1 MNFTLEQFLEMPVE
15 QVASLVRAAG
25 PKVAVFPINGTRRW
39 FALEHAA
46 AAQASSDPMATYMDI
61 AQRRH
66 IELYRL
72 FFEHGVDTLLT
83 PVYGAELLSRG
94 DEYVHR
100 VQREGL
106 ARLANHAEF
115 LEFYDGYQV
124 RVRFYGDY
132 RKRFYGTPY
141 EPLIALFDEVT
152 RRTRTYERARL
163 FFGVFAS
170 DATEAVAEASAAFY
184 REQAR
189 VPTRRELI
197 ESYYGE
203 YVEPVSFFLGFDKLS
218 AFDYPLLATGEED
231 LYFTVAPSP
240 YLTERQLREILYDH
254 LYTRRAPEPDYAELG
269 REAWGW
275 MKSFY
280 GANSERTLGVGTLKD
295 GIWYP
300 LFSVERPGER
310 GQ

>member
-1 MNFTLEQFLEMPVE
+1 MNFTLENFMEMPAE
-15 QVASLVRAAG
+15 QVAALVRAAG

-39 FALEHAA
+39 FVLEHAA
-46 AAQASSDPMATYMDI
+46 AAQASADPMATYMDI

-72 FFEHGVDTLLT
+72 FFDHGVDTLLT

-94 DEYVHR
+94 DEYIHR

-106 ARLANHAEF
+106 ARLASHAEF
-115 LEFYDGYQV
+115 LEFYDEYQV

-132 RKRFYGTPY
+132 RKRFQGTPY
-141 EPLIALFDEVT
+141 ESLIDLFDEVT
-152 RRTRTYERARL
+152 RRTRTWERARL

-170 DATEAVAEASAAFY
+170 DATEAVADASAARY
-184 REQAR
+184 REHAK

-203 YVEPVSFFLGFDKLS
+203 YVQPVSFFLGFDKLS

-254 LYTRRAPEPDYAELG
+254 LYTRRAPEPDYSQLERAD
-269 REAWGW
+269 WSW

-280 GANSERTLGVGTLKD
+280 AANSERTIGVGKLR
-295 GIWYP
+295 GGVWYP
-300 LFSVERPGER
+300 LPSINWPDER

>member
-1 MNFTLEQFLEMPVE
+1 MNLTLEQFLEMPVE

-46 AAQASSDPMATYMDI
+46 AAQASPDPMTAYMDT

-72 FFEHGVDTLLT
+72 FFDHGVDTLLT
-83 PVYGAELLSRG
+83 PVYGTELLARG
-94 DEYVHR
+94 DDYVHR

-106 ARLANHAEF
+106 ARLAEHPDF
-115 LEFYDGYQV
+115 LKFYDDYRV
-124 RVRFYGDY
+124 RVRFYGSY
-132 RKRFYGTPY
+132 RRHFMGTPY
-141 EPLIALFDEVT
+141 ESLIDLFDSVT
-152 RRTRTYERARL
+152 RHTRTHGRARL

-170 DATEAVAEASAAFY
+170 DAAEAAAEACAAFY
-184 REQAR
+184 RDQAR
-189 VPTRRELI
+189 VPARRELI

-203 YVEPVSFFLGFDKLS
+203 YVEPVSFFVGFDKLS
-218 AFDYPLLATGEED
+218 AFDYPLLSNGEED

-240 YLTERQLREILYDH
+240 YLTERQLREILFDH
-254 LYTRRAPEPDYAELG
+254 LYTRRAPEPDYGKLERAE
-269 REAWGW
+269 WGW
-275 MKSFY
+275 MNSFY
-280 GANSERTLGVGTLKD
+280 AAHSERTIGVGKLRS

-300 LFSVERPGER
+300 LPSIDWTGEG